1 MGHAVIKLMNGD
13 EIVSQVVVED
23 NDTIKLLEPI
33 QIHRI
38 ISPGGYEVIKC
49 SHWLLFS
56 KNPEIL
62 LEKKHILLMVDD
74 INENVLTH
82 YEYFIKHAKNRELE
96 HVQGGENIMER
107 AERIY
112 KEQQIRRQHLEGG
125 DMEQGD
131 LDLEE
136 YLRNTSN
143 TTIH

>member
-1 MGHAVIKLMNGD
+1 MNGD

-56 KNPEIL
+56 KKPEIS
-62 LEKKHILLMVDD
+62 LEKKHILLMVND

-82 YEYFIKHAKNRELE
+82 YEYFVKHAKNRDFE
-96 HVQGGENIMER
+96 HIQASENIMDR

-112 KEQQIRRQHLEGG
+112 KEQQMQRQNLEDG

-131 LDLEE
+131 LNLEE
-136 YLRNTSN
+136 YLRNASN